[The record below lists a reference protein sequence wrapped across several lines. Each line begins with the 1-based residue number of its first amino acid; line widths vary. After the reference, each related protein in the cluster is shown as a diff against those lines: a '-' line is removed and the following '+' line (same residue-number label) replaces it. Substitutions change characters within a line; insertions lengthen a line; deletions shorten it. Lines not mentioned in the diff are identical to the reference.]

1 MKAEYMTDV
10 EQTIYAKEFM
20 QCKRVKV
27 ITRSGH
33 LFEGRLSCDGRFPGG
48 IWIQEKEDDK
58 PKSFIPFSAI
68 DGIQVLE

>member
-20 QCKRVKV
+20 QYKRVKV
-27 ITRSGH
+27 ITRAGCI
-33 LFEGRLSCDGRFPGG
+33 FEGRLSCDGRFPGG
-48 IWIQEKEDDK
+48 IWIKEEEGDK

-68 DGIQVLE
+68 DSVQVLK